1 MTTPEPLG
9 PRGRRRDHRDD
20 GSPFQGLIVGLI
32 LAAIVGVTVVGVWL
46 VVTA

>member
-1 MTTPEPLG
+1 MGEP
-9 PRGRRRDHRDD
+9 RRDHRDD

-32 LAAIVGVTVVGVWL
+32 LTAVVGFMAVGVWL

>member
-1 MTTPEPLG
+1 MGEP
-9 PRGRRRDHRDD
+9 RRDHRDD

-32 LAAIVGVTVVGVWL
+32 LTAVVGVTAVGVWL